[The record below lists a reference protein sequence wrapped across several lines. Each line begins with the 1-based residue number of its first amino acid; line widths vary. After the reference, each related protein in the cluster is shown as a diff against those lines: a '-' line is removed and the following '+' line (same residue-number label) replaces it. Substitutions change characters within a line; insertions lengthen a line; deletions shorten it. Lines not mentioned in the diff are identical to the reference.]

1 MLKYVERSEQAWR
14 AEFQTA
20 LLKTRMPRRVRMV
33 VLCSRPNYELRAFQV
48 EMYPALLQTVQHAF
62 FGTPGGVTPGAY
74 CFISDVSCAHTCTLF
89 ASCCRSMCAFCS

>member
-1 MLKYVERSEQAWR
+1 MFCLSCACLPARVSLPEQAWCG

-48 EMYPALLQTVQHAF
+48 HRHPAWLPSTQRACSCEAWL
-62 FGTPGGVTPGAY
+62 GPSLGA
-74 CFISDVSCAHTCTLF
+74 
-89 ASCCRSMCAFCS
+89 ASSS